1 MKMLTFIFLFMWTI
15 RHMAEATVKQKGLTT
30 RAKDETRDLY
40 LTVNNVLVKVEK
52 QLVKHKNRLQN
63 LTTKK
68 A

>member
-1 MKMLTFIFLFMWTI
+1 MWTI

-30 RAKDETRDLY
+30 RAKDETKDLY

-63 LTTKK
+63 LTTNK